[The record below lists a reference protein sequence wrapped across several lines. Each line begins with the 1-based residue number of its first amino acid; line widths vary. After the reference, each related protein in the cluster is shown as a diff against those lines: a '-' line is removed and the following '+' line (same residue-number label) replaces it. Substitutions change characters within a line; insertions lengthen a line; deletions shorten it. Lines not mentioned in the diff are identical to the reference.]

1 MKFVER
7 IAGMFTKPDDTTK
20 DIVNE
25 PRIEEGLLIV
35 GIYMILLIIGGYLS
49 ISRIN
54 YTGETPALSASTL
67 ATITLIGGIITII
80 IESLVGWPIITGVAH
95 LLSMFFGGAGKIY
108 PHMMA
113 LIGYTALPLII
124 VSVISILLAI
134 VMPGP
139 VTTID
144 ISGTTRT
151 TTTDILGNPATIIS
165 LIISLAG
172 SIWTAYMMAFAVKN
186 GEKISANNAY
196 VVVGVLFIVNLVL
209 TFGSVIIALL
219 AR

>member
-7 IAGMFTKPDDTTK
+7 ITGMFTKPDDTTK
-20 DIVNE
+20 DIANE

-35 GIYMILLIIGGYLS
+35 GVYMILLIIGGYLS

-54 YTGETPALSASTL
+54 YTGDVPGMSASTL
-67 ATITLIGGIITII
+67 ATITLIGGIVMII
-80 IESLVGWPIITGVAH
+80 IESLVGWPIITGVVH
-95 LLSMFFGGAGKIY
+95 LLSMFFGGAGKMY
-108 PHMMA
+108 PHMLA

-124 VSVISILLAI
+124 VSIISILLAI

-144 ISGTTRT
+144 ISGTTRVPT
-151 TTTDILGNPATIIS
+151 ADIFSNPVTIIGLIIS
-165 LIISLAG
+165 LIGSL
-172 SIWTAYMMAFAVKN
+172 WTAYMMSFAVKN
-186 GEKISANNAY
+186 GEKISMNNAY

-209 TFGSVIIALL
+209 TFGSVILALL
-219 AR
+219 A